1 MELEI
6 LRVPAKDRPATGGSR
21 PRPPLLFVH
30 GSYGSAQVW
39 AAHFLEFF
47 SANAYDCHAFSFRGH
62 GASEGMLSW
71 SGLADYGE
79 DLSAMIDSMAEKPV
93 LIGHSMGGLV
103 VQHALAK
110 HDIAAALLLATV
122 PPSGV
127 SSSAMHLSMFAPDIL
142 WQLGLLQSLGPE
154 AVSREVMARAF
165 LAPNPST
172 ASIDRLMSG
181 LQRCSPRAAAEL
193 LAPSLP
199 TPPRRT
205 KPKILVLGGDADQF
219 LPVAAF
225 RETAIYFDAGLK
237 IIPGM
242 PHLPMLDERFWQPAA
257 LAILSFL
264 AELPNV

>member
-1 MELEI
+1 MQLEI
-6 LRVPAKDRPATGGSR
+6 LQSPARGGSSL
-21 PRPPLLFVH
+21 RPPLLFVH
-30 GSYGSAQVW
+30 GSYESAQVW
-39 AAHFLEFF
+39 APHFLEFF
-47 SANAYDCHAFSFRGH
+47 SSNSYDCHAFSFRGH
-62 GASEGMLSW
+62 GASDGMLSW

-79 DLSAMIDSMAEKPV
+79 DLSAMIDSLPNKPV

-103 VQHALAK
+103 VQYALAR
-110 HDIAAALLLATV
+110 HDVAAALLLATV

-165 LAPNPST
+165 LAPKPS
-172 ASIDRLMSG
+172 SRSVDRLMSG
-181 LQRCSPRAAAEL
+181 LQRCSPRVAAEL
-193 LAPSLP
+193 LAPSQP
-199 TPPRRT
+199 TPPRLS

-225 RETAIYFDAGLK
+225 RETATYFSAELK

-242 PHLPMLDERFWQPAA
+242 PHLPMLDEHFWQPAA
-257 LAILSFL
+257 HAILSFL